1 MKVEVTKFNTRSL
14 STPIFATKKPR
25 FCAKK
30 KKKKIGDRQQPETI
44 KSQPS

>member
-14 STPIFATKKPR
+14 STPIFATKNQD
-25 FCAKK
+25 FVEKK
-30 KKKKIGDRQQPETI
+30 EIGDRQQPETL